1 MTRRGFKSVVVREEA
16 YKLANKQATLE
27 GTSIADIVTRA
38 IQRYINRKLE
48 REDTIRTILRVL
60 EEQEKG

>member
-1 MTRRGFKSVVVREEA
+1 MTKKGFKAVLVREEA
-16 YKLANKQATLE
+16 YNLVNKQARLE
-27 GTSIADIVTRA
+27 GTSIVDVATRA